1 MCPES
6 VSVSVLDA
14 AADGSAE
21 MSASNGAGNP
31 FAGIATPPTAIK
43 RIKMMFDSASTASV
57 RSVPAIKR
65 PSPPKAHVARIHTG
79 IDHRISLAVGRHPS
93 ATGLLSPDGGEVQ
106 LLGADPLTHDA
117 ETRARV
123 GVMLQDG
130 GLTSGATPAQ
140 LLAYASSLYARP
152 RDWRALSRELGIDSF
167 SSTLV
172 RRLSGG
178 QRQRLSLALSL
189 LGVPDVLFLD
199 EPTAGMDVAVKRRTR
214 ELIRAEA
221 ERGAAVILTSHALD
235 DIASLADRV
244 IVIAEGCVKADGT
257 LADVER
263 TLGSQSPLSI
273 DIAASAPSEER
284 LVAFEQAVRNAAEI
298 QGITLAIE
306 HVPDSLEDILVSLS
320 NTRAKE
326 TK

>member
-1 MCPES
+1 MGTHTANAAGRAATPPPALDITNLRKQFGS
-6 VSVSVLDA
+6 VTACENVSL
-14 AADGSAE
+14 SAKFGE
-21 MSASNGAGNP
+21 ITALLGPNGAGKSTT
-31 FAGIATPPTAIK
+31 IAC
-43 RIKMMFDSASTASV
+43 
-57 RSVPAIKR
+57 
-65 PSPPKAHVARIHTG
+65 
-79 IDHRISLAVGRHPS
+79 

-106 LLGADPLTHDA
+106 LLGAAPLTHDA

-244 IVIAEGCVKADGT
+244 IVIAEGSVKADGT

-298 QGITLAIE
+298 QGVTLAIE
-306 HVPDSLEDILVSLS
+306 HGPDSLEDILVSLS